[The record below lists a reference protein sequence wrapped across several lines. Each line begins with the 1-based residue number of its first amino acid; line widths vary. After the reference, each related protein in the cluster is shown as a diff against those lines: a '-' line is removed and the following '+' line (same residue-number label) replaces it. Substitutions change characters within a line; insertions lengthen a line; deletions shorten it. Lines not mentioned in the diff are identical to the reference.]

1 MSTSDSSRKCTA
13 GFVGFGRIAQATL
26 ARLIPFGFRDALYT
40 SRPSS
45 QLNRARDEALIK
57 ELGLDSLQRVSLDR
71 VASESD
77 VVFVLT
83 PGGSETK
90 DLINEDFLRK
100 MKKTSVLVNTG
111 RGTVVDSDALANAL
125 HEGWIWGAG
134 LDVVAGE
141 PNVLADHPLVKE
153 PRYLISRAFFSFL
166 SSFYLTDLVIIYKGV
181 SFYPILGVGHSK
193 LVWLWER
200 LLLEMRWR

>member
-1 MSTSDSSRKCTA
+1 M
-13 GFVGFGRIAQATL
+13 GFGRIAQATL
-26 ARLIPFGFRDALYT
+26 ARLIPFGFRDALYA

-45 QLNRARDEALIK
+45 QPNRPRDEALAK
-57 ELGLDSLQRVSLDR
+57 ELGLGSLQRVSLDR

-111 RGTVVDSDALANAL
+111 RGTVVDSDALATAL

-141 PNVLADHPLVKE
+141 PNVLVDHPLVKE
-153 PRYLISRAFFSFL
+153 PRYLILAQIFY
-166 SSFYLTDLVIIYKGV
+166 SS
-181 SFYPILGVGHSK
+181 SSILLILYNIKVCHFTPY
-193 LVWLWER
+193 WECDVR
-200 LLLEMRWR
+200 NSCGYGIACY

>member
-1 MSTSDSSRKCTA
+1 MLPFSSWHSKLIICHRKCQWPQFTWSPFSFCGRQLSTSDSSRKCTA

-26 ARLIPFGFRDALYT
+26 ARLIPFGFRDALYAT
-40 SRPSS
+40 RPSS
-45 QLNRARDEALIK
+45 QPNRARDEALVK

-90 DLINEDFLRK
+90 NLINEDFLRK
-100 MKKTSVLVNTG
+100 MKKTSILVNTG

-125 HEGWIWGAG
+125 NEGWIWGAG

-153 PRYLISRAFFSFL
+153 PRYLIHAQFFFFL
-166 SSFYLTDLVIIYKGV
+166 PFY
-181 SFYPILGVGHSK
+181 
-193 LVWLWER
+193 
-200 LLLEMRWR
+200 